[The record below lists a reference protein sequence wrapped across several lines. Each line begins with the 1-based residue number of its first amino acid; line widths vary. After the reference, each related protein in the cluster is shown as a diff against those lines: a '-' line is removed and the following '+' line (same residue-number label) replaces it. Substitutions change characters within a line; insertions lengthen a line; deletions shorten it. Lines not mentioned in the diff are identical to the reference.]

1 MILNLRRLC
10 AIITINSTLIFT
22 PILAELTTM
31 QHFDPAPNFSANDS
45 MMPPN
50 SQFLDLIQ
58 AKMKNEVPNKTKRF
72 GINISGFIQGANR
85 AIGYDGTTTYGTVV
99 GVPENGFELGD
110 FRGTL
115 YAMGLFLGANPK
127 NGDSIWGSNIST
139 PATAATS
146 GCNGT
151 DTGNA
156 QCITDCSIRGFDLPS
171 CLAQAAYALSG
182 NTQTIPPASCSATAP
197 TTALIFNPG
206 AGTSPANIPS
216 IFTESQLATDTKYF
230 GAFSTPIE
238 YKKQGLRLEFNLQC
252 NDNIGLTIQTGFA
265 NIQQY
270 YTNTIATQTTSATSC
285 SAIGQ
290 TSPGPY
296 SISNVATICQT
307 GASGSSAPIS
317 SLYANLNQQIYTS
330 VPNTAAQ
337 NIFNTYISNNLDNL
351 LSSECG
357 INQTACAFDE
367 SSVEDVRIML
377 TLQKP
382 YDPNRFNQD
391 DEDDVWPDMIFTP
404 YAWVG
409 GTFPVAKEIDY
420 SNLLSLPFGN
430 NGHVSAGGGVGM
442 TFDFAESVEVGV
454 EGGVTAFFAK
464 DEHRPFPTSPLQR
477 VVYPFWTDVHTEPG
491 LNWNF
496 KVLLNSYQFLKHVN
510 FWFSYELI
518 QHRKDTITVCDKEQ
532 AQYFYPEAITCKS
545 DWRGQFFNAAVVFDI
560 QPGFQASF
568 VWQQPIS
575 PRNAYYP
582 VSIMGSLNF
591 MF

>member
-10 AIITINSTLIFT
+10 AIITISNFFIFT
-22 PILAELTTM
+22 PVLAELTTL
-31 QHFDPAPNFSANDS
+31 QHYDPAPIFSANDS

-58 AKMKNEVPNKTKRF
+58 AQMKGEVPNKTRRF
-72 GINISGFIQGANR
+72 GLNISGFIQGANR
-85 AIGYDGTTTYGTVV
+85 AIGYDGTTAYGTVV

-110 FRGTL
+110 FRGTM

-127 NGDSIWGSNIST
+127 NGNTIWGNHTSN
-139 PATAATS
+139 PATAATA
-146 GCNGT
+146 GCDGT

-156 QCITDCSIRGFDLPS
+156 QCITDCSIRGFGLPS
-171 CLAQAAYALSG
+171 CVEQAAYALSG
-182 NTQTIPPASCSATAP
+182 NTQTFPPDSCNDAAP
-197 TTALIFNPG
+197 TTGLIFNPG
-206 AGTSPANIPS
+206 SGTSPVNVPS

-238 YKKQGLRLEFNLQC
+238 YRKQGLRLEFNLQC
-252 NDNIGLTIQTGFA
+252 NDYMGLTIQTGFV

-270 YTNTIATQTTSATSC
+270 YTNTIATQTTSTTSC
-285 SAIGQ
+285 SPIGQ
-290 TSPGPY
+290 TAPGPY

-307 GASGSSAPIS
+307 GATGTSAPIS
-317 SLYANLNQQIYTS
+317 SLYNNLNQQIYTAL
-330 VPNTAAQ
+330 PNTTAQ

-351 LSSECG
+351 LSKECG
-357 INQTACAFDE
+357 INQTACSFDK
-367 SSVEDVRIML
+367 SSVEDIRVTL
-377 TLQKP
+377 TLQRAYAP
-382 YDPNRFNQD
+382 DRFSAN
-391 DEDDVWPDMIFTP
+391 DEDDVWPDMILTP
-404 YAWVG
+404 YVWAG

-430 NGHVSAGGGVGM
+430 NGHVSAGGGAGI

-454 EGGVTAFFAK
+454 EGGVTAFFSK
-464 DEHRPFPTSPLQR
+464 NEHRPFPTSPLQR
-477 VVYPFWTDVHTEPG
+477 VIYPFWTDVTTQPG
-491 LNWNF
+491 FNWNF
-496 KVLLNSYQFLKHVN
+496 KVLLNAYQFLKHVN
-510 FWFSYELI
+510 FWFTYELI
-518 QHRKDTITVCDKEQ
+518 QHRKDCFTVINTEK
-532 AQYFYPEAITCKS
+532 AQYFYPEALTCKS

-560 QPGFQASF
+560 QPGIQASF